1 MGKHGRSIT
10 LISVII
16 LGVILQ
22 VLFCWAD
29 TKDTP
34 HKAVA
39 EFAKAYFLLDSSMSD
54 RLCNELQP
62 AEDNDFIS
70 NYIDRISE
78 KAKRRG
84 FELKC
89 MKYHLYHIST
99 STVSEDGNHAA
110 IRIVCK
116 KRLSI
121 NPLYMVVASM
131 FDLGKTYD
139 LDEVID
145 VVNEGGQWKVCG
157 KPFSLLPVG

>member
-1 MGKHGRSIT
+1 MGEHGRSIT
-10 LISVII
+10 LVSVII

-34 HKAVA
+34 HRAVV
-39 EFAKAYFLLDSSMSD
+39 EFSKAYFLLDSSMSD
-54 RLCNELQP
+54 RLCNEFQ
-62 AEDNDFIS
+62 ADEDNNFVG

-89 MKYHLYHIST
+89 MKYYLYRIST
-99 STVSEDGNHAA
+99 STVSEDGEHAA

-121 NPLYMVVASM
+121 NPLYMFVASI

-145 VVNEGGQWKVCG
+145 VVNEGDQWKVCG
-157 KPFSLLPVG
+157 KPFSLLAVR